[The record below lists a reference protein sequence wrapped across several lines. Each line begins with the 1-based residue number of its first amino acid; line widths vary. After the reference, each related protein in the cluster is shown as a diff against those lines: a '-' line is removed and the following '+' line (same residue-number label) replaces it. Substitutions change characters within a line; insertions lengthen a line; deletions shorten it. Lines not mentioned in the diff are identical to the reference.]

1 MLSVAL
7 LTGVGV
13 AAGMRHALEP
23 DHVATVASMSVQSRG
38 RASLLRSA
46 LLWGSGH
53 GVILVVVAT
62 TLQLLRAQVPPH
74 VDAFFEYLVGAML
87 VVLGAR
93 AVWVSLR
100 PVAHAH
106 APAVRARQGLVL
118 PLVIGAVHGLSG
130 SGAVAALAASRAV
143 SPVAAFV
150 MVVLYAVGALLG
162 MAFLAGALGHVLRRI
177 TASVRVSTWSSRASG
192 ALSLALGVV
201 WLAPLVLR

>member
-7 LTGVGV
+7 LTGFGV

-46 LLWGSGH
+46 MLWGSGH
-53 GVILVVVAT
+53 GLVLVLVAT
-62 TLQLLRAQVPPH
+62 ALQLLRAQVPPR

-93 AVWVSLR
+93 AVWLSLR
-100 PVAHAH
+100 PRAHSH
-106 APAVRARQGLVL
+106 APVLARQGLVL

-162 MAFLAGALGHVLRRI
+162 MAFLAGALGHLLRRI

-192 ALSLALGVV
+192 ALSLSLGVV